1 MQIKIYRLIFIFS
14 IFSFNP
20 IINGQVPSAPPTEYS
35 PYSRFGYGQSQLHG
49 NVISQGL
56 AGATTAFVNDS
67 FPCIYI
73 NASNPATLSS
83 IHSAALEF
91 GAQSKSSTFYAPNS
105 ENKAA
110 VTNFHY
116 AALAVPLRK
125 FGGLAFGVSPDF
137 QTGYSLLG
145 VDSINNERQE
155 YSYTGDGGL
164 YKVFMGTG
172 VKPFYRS
179 LAKYKT
185 RYALSPLKNYK
196 AHKRTIFLAGLLSQT
211 SIGANVNYHFGN
223 NSNVSRNL
231 TRFSDGTVTRAG
243 KNLTNNISGYSIN
256 YGLITGFTIDS
267 IRIWNDSLSKRKK
280 LKHTI
285 NITFGYNAY
294 LQSQI
299 TAREDY
305 LSYNEIVI
313 GGNVFADTI
322 VYNNGIVSKNKM
334 PAFQKFGVN
343 VKIGEKL
350 NFSADYGIEVWK
362 NQIFKFQSS
371 VFKDQTSYA
380 FGLQYTP
387 GKRSIGK
394 NTFAKRITYRIGYRK
409 SDGYLRINNTNI
421 GNQSFHAGISLPLGR
436 AVDYSFI
443 HLNGEYGTIGTK
455 NNGLIQ
461 EKYFKLVVGFSFN
474 DLWFIKQ
481 RID

>member
-1 MQIKIYRLIFIFS
+1 MQIKIYRLIIIFS
-14 IFSFNP
+14 IFFSDQILNA
-20 IINGQVPSAPPTEYS
+20 QVPSAPPTEYS

-73 NASNPATLSS
+73 NASNPAALASVHTT
-83 IHSAALEF
+83 ALEF

-105 ENKAA
+105 QNKAS

-116 AALAVPLRK
+116 AALAVPLKK
-125 FGGLAFGVSPDF
+125 FGGLAFGISPDF

-145 VDSINNERQE
+145 IDSINNERLE
-155 YSYTGDGGL
+155 YSYSGNGGL

-172 VKPFYRS
+172 IKPFYRS
-179 LAKYKT
+179 QAKYKK
-185 RYALSPLKNYK
+185 RYASSPIKNY
-196 AHKRTIFLAGLLSQT
+196 ATYKRNAFLTGLLSQT

-223 NSNVSRNL
+223 NNNVSRNL
-231 TRFSDGTVTRAG
+231 TRFSDGSVTRAA
-243 KNLTNNISGYSIN
+243 KSLTNSINGYSIN
-256 YGLITGFTIDS
+256 YGVITGFTIDS
-267 IRIWNDSLSKRKK
+267 IPKWNDSLGRRKK
-280 LKHTI
+280 LKQAI

-299 TAREDY
+299 NTKEDY
-305 LSYNEIVI
+305 LAYNEIVI

-322 VYNNGIVSKNKM
+322 AFNNGVISKNKM
-334 PAFQKFGVN
+334 PAFQKFGIN
-343 VKIGEKL
+343 VKLGEKF
-350 NFSADYGIEVWK
+350 NFSADYGIEAWE
-362 NQIFKFQSS
+362 NQIFKFQSN
-371 VFKDQTSYA
+371 VFKNQTSYA
-380 FGLQYTP
+380 FGMQYTP
-387 GKRSIGK
+387 GKRMIGK
-394 NTFAKRITYRIGYRK
+394 STFAKRITYRIGYRK
-409 SDGYLRINNTNI
+409 SDGYLRINTTDI

-455 NNGLIQ
+455 RNGLIQ
-461 EKYFKLVVGFSFN
+461 EKYFKLVVGFTFN
-474 DLWFIKQ
+474 DIWFIKQ